1 MTRRARH
8 TRRPEEMTLNDP
20 PPSHTTTRSLSRT
33 TTRASYEL
41 LHQSHR
47 SMFSPPR
54 MPTFNRTVLRAATGA
69 QNGVVGYL
77 RSAASYAQPLAIFPG
92 SPRSVPAPSQRHR
105 DRVSGLLL
113 KLQPPLAHLLIHG
126 TLLDILGLELLL
138 HLRRPGAKLANG
150 LRMRKR
156 QCLQLTRQMLHPLQ
170 LSERQRGLR
179 SNNAGSTPRALAQT
193 TSWIVCIV

>member
-1 MTRRARH
+1 
-8 TRRPEEMTLNDP
+8 
-20 PPSHTTTRSLSRT
+20 
-33 TTRASYEL
+33 
-41 LHQSHR
+41 
-47 SMFSPPR
+47 MFSPPR
-54 MPTFNRTVLRAATGA
+54 MPTSNRTVLRAATEA

-77 RSAASYAQPLAIFPG
+77 RSAASYAQPLALFPG

-113 KLQPPLAHLLIHG
+113 KLQPPLSHLHIHG

-156 QCLQLTRQMLHPLQ
+156 QCLQLTR
-170 LSERQRGLR
+170 
-179 SNNAGSTPRALAQT
+179 
-193 TSWIVCIV
+193 